1 MNTGDCFY
9 GDECSFLHEK
19 DGNVQSIGNF
29 NNLFDKASGES
40 NLLINQFN
48 QQIPSESKL
57 SGYLSDIKLND
68 NGPSSKILN
77 AAEKT
82 KPFIPS
88 RNFQNLALDSNMNS
102 SNHQKRQNSGN
113 SANYFVFNE
122 DIKLEALK
130 KNNFLSNLNNG
141 EMFTEI
147 PSQVGTY
154 IDLYPL
160 DGAITTP
167 SSCFNLITTIYK
179 AINIKT
185 GKTVCLRR
193 IHSFTLSKSGLDKG
207 LLLKIKEWK
216 QLNHSNIVKF
226 YEVFI
231 TKEFGDNSLVF
242 VYDFHAASKTL
253 LAQYYFNSNTS
264 FSSKNSSSTVNR
276 PYSQQQQAQRQ
287 KLLPESHIWSYII
300 QLISALRAIHSKG
313 LAARIVDVKKILIT
327 SGFPPSDNASQSSQ
341 GIYPRIKLN
350 CCCIMDVITNE
361 IIKEEMNIQGA
372 KNHTL
377 IVQKED
383 LVMAGKVLLSI
394 VTNSYSPI
402 SDSNTMDTLNSISR
416 YYSDDLIMLVYKLLA
431 IKRNEITEDKD
442 RSIAIIDT
450 QLTPLMGARF
460 YEQLDHVYQKNDCLE
475 NELCKEMDNSRL
487 FRLLAK
493 LGCINERPELGMNE
507 KWSETGDR
515 YLLKLFRDYIFHQN
529 KEDGSPF
536 VDLGHII
543 STLNKLDAG
552 SKEKLCLSSRDGQ
565 NVIIVT
571 FAELKKCIENSFQQ
585 LIT

>member
-1 MNTGDCFY
+1 MENDYNTATTNSSAKKPICRYFMNTGDCFY

-19 DGNVQSIGNF
+19 DGQQPFQTNF
-29 NNLFDKASGES
+29 NNLFDKTTAES
-40 NLLINQFN
+40 NLILGQFS

-57 SGYLSDIKLND
+57 SGYLNDIKLD
-68 NGPSSKILN
+68 NSSSSSKILN
-77 AAEKT
+77 AEKT

-88 RNFQNLALDSNMNS
+88 RNFSNLALDSNNMNS
-102 SNHQKRQNSGN
+102 SNHQQKRQNSGN
-113 SANYFVFNE
+113 SANFFVFNE

-193 IHSFTLSKSGLDKG
+193 IHSFTLSKNGLDKN

-216 QLNHSNIVKF
+216 QVNHSSIVKF

-242 VYDFHAASKTL
+242 VYDFHPASKTL

-264 FSSKNSSSTVNR
+264 FNSKSSGSAVNR

-287 KLLPESHIWSYII
+287 KLLPETHIWSYAV

-313 LAARIVDVKKILIT
+313 LVARIVDVKKILIT
-327 SGFPPSDNASQSSQ
+327 SGFPPSDNTSSQNQ

-350 CCCIMDVITNE
+350 CCCILDVITNE
-361 IIKEEMNIQGA
+361 IIKEETNIQGT
-372 KNHTL
+372 KNYTL
-377 IVQKED
+377 IAQKED
-383 LVMAGKVLLSI
+383 LITAGKVGSNSSIIHHSLCLLSA
-394 VTNSYSPI
+394 NFFSLRPI
-402 SDSNTMDTLNSISR
+402 GITIDCYKFIFNDRRREYGGNIELNFKI
-416 YYSDDLIMLVYKLLA
+416 
-431 IKRNEITEDKD
+431 
-442 RSIAIIDT
+442 
-450 QLTPLMGARF
+450 
-460 YEQLDHVYQKNDCLE
+460 
-475 NELCKEMDNSRL
+475 L
-487 FRLLAK
+487 FR
-493 LGCINERPELGMNE
+493 
-507 KWSETGDR
+507 
-515 YLLKLFRDYIFHQN
+515 
-529 KEDGSPF
+529 
-536 VDLGHII
+536 
-543 STLNKLDAG
+543 
-552 SKEKLCLSSRDGQ
+552 
-565 NVIIVT
+565 
-571 FAELKKCIENSFQQ
+571 
-585 LIT
+585 